1 MDYRFGRLILTVVPS
16 ISVAATTP
24 LGTIAV
30 LLQRA
35 KRHFTYH
42 DTKMTKP
49 LHVGILTSG
58 AHPVQTI
65 YLPALNALPDL
76 YTIDAIY
83 SSEPES
89 SSSFPSPC
97 LNEILTSPTINL
109 ILNFMPNE
117 YHELYTIA
125 ALQAG
130 KHVMVETPVS
140 LSIPSARRIL
150 DAEREAPNGARIF
163 VASARRYAPCF
174 ENVFKEEISGLERI
188 HYARLRMI
196 AGPHVAHTATNNTT
210 PTGDNNNSSL
220 KVPVSGRGTNGYN
233 HYNEYTTTR
242 DQNHQKLAA
251 SSEDRNARLRGLMDE
266 VFGEDEQPNQERV
279 ALSRFLASLG
289 CHDLGLMRDTL
300 GYPDAVSNISV
311 NEPFYSALFH
321 YNGGESELHPFTL
334 MYETGTDGVPR
345 CDGQLAVYGQNK
357 TVTIHYDLPYARGQ
371 PVRVV
376 VEKADERGGL
386 MQTETVSTWEEAY
399 EQELKALYAHLVEGK
414 EAKTTAKDS
423 LQDIRL
429 FQTIFEQYNRQ
440 CGTIRTP
447 LG

>member
-1 MDYRFGRLILTVVPS
+1 M
-16 ISVAATTP
+16 AE
-24 LGTIAV
+24 
-30 LLQRA
+30 
-35 KRHFTYH
+35 
-42 DTKMTKP
+42 P

-65 YLPALNALPDL
+65 YIPALNALPKL
-76 YTIDAIY
+76 YTIEAVY
-83 SSEPES
+83 SSDPES
-89 SSSFPSPC
+89 SSLFPSPG
-97 LNEILTSPTINL
+97 LNEILTSPSINL

-150 DAEREAPNGARIF
+150 DAEREAPNGARVF

-174 ENVFKEEISGLERI
+174 ENVFKEEVSGLERI

-210 PTGDNNNSSL
+210 PTSNNNNNNNSL
-220 KVPVSGRGTNGYN
+220 
-233 HYNEYTTTR
+233 
-242 DQNHQKLAA
+242 QKPGA
-251 SSEDRNARLRGLMDE
+251 SSKDRIARLRNLME
-266 VFGEDEQPNQERV
+266 EIFGEDEQPNQERV

-321 YNGGESELHPFTL
+321 YNGGVSELHPFTL
-334 MYETGTDGVPR
+334 MYEAGTDGVPR
-345 CDGQLAVYGQNK
+345 CDAQLAIYGQNK

-376 VEKADERGGL
+376 VEKADGRGGL

-399 EQELKALYAHLVEGK
+399 EQELRALYAYLVEGK

-423 LQDIRL
+423 LQDIKL

>member
-1 MDYRFGRLILTVVPS
+1 M
-16 ISVAATTP
+16 AE
-24 LGTIAV
+24 
-30 LLQRA
+30 
-35 KRHFTYH
+35 
-42 DTKMTKP
+42 P

-65 YLPALNALPDL
+65 YLPALNALPKL
-76 YTIDAIY
+76 YTIEAIY

-89 SSSFPSPC
+89 SSLFPSPC
-97 LNEILTSPTINL
+97 LNEILTSPSINL

-150 DAEREAPNGARIF
+150 DAEREAPNGARVF

-174 ENVFKEEISGLERI
+174 ESVFKEEVSGMERI

-196 AGPHVAHTATNNTT
+196 AGPHVAHTATNSTT
-210 PTGDNNNSSL
+210 LAGNNNNNNNSL
-220 KVPVSGRGTNGYN
+220 RVPESGRGTNGYN
-233 HYNEYTTTR
+233 DYNEDTTTR
-242 DQNHQKLAA
+242 DQNDQKLAA
-251 SSEDRNARLRGLMDE
+251 SSEDRTARLRGLMEE

-321 YNGGESELHPFTL
+321 YNGGMSELHPFTL

-345 CDGQLAVYGQNK
+345 CDAQLAVYGQNK

-399 EQELKALYAHLVEGK
+399 EQELKALYAYLVEGK

-423 LQDIRL
+423 LQDIKL